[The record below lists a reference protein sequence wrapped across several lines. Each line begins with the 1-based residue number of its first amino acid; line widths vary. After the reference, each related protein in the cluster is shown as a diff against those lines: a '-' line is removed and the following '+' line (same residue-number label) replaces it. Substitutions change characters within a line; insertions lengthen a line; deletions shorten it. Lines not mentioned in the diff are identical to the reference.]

1 MMGSHNSHRIRSK
14 DIAFDG
20 KSYQLNE
27 SYTESEEWSV
37 LREKILY
44 ADSWM
49 SYGIPKEEER
59 VKIFMPFQVNSGV
72 IASAKPDAFF
82 MNCLLAMCGYEESAE
97 IIDGPQSIVFDQAEN
112 RLYIQKAIILFLL
125 GKMD

>member
-1 MMGSHNSHRIRSK
+1 MISSHNSHGIKRK
-14 DIAFDG
+14 DITFDD

-27 SYTESEEWSV
+27 SYTESEGLSV

-59 VKIFMPFQVNSGV
+59 VKIFMPFQLNSGV
-72 IASAKPDAFF
+72 IASAKPDAVFK
-82 MNCLLAMCGYEESAE
+82 NYSPAILGYEESTEA
-97 IIDGPQSIVFDQAEN
+97 IDGPQSIVFDQAEN
-112 RLYIQKAIILFLL
+112 RLYVQKSINLFLL
-125 GKMD
+125 GKRD